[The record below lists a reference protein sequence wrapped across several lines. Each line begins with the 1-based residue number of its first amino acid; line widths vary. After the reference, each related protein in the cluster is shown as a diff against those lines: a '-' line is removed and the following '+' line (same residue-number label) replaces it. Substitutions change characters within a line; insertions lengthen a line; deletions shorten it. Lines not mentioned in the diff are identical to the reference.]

1 MSKHHNQPSFCLQF
15 LLHGCA
21 REFLIVKAGEFHSC
35 HKTFFILYDPGLHW
49 KYRPPKPLSKVR
61 EVETR
66 EGIKVGS
73 LVALNCVG
81 FYEKPNIG
89 KVLKA
94 DFTSATKR
102 IYTQWYDGDST
113 ATWKAREN
121 DEGKE

>member
-1 MSKHHNQPSFCLQF
+1 MSKHHDQFSFCLQF
-15 LLHGCA
+15 LSHGCA
-21 REFLIVKAGEFHSC
+21 REYLIVKAGEFHSC
-35 HKTFFILYDPGLHW
+35 HKTFFISYDPGLHW
-49 KYRPPKPLSKVR
+49 KYRPPKPLSIVK

-66 EGIKVGS
+66 EGINVGS

-89 KVLKA
+89 KMLKA

-102 IYTQWYDGDST
+102 IYMQCYDGDYT